1 MCSIIPFIPPAITL
15 IGAVLVWVYS
25 PGHLTVIDG
34 GTWDNA
40 PARPKAGTKRKNTL
54 LRLGLVL
61 EKKTATHVKPIE
73 KCCIF
78 DG

>member
-1 MCSIIPFIPPAITL
+1 MINSTIQIIPPAITL

-40 PARPKAGTKRKNTL
+40 SARQKAGTKRKNTL
-54 LRLGLVL
+54 LRLGLV
-61 EKKTATHVKPIE
+61 KKPQPMSNPLKNVY
-73 KCCIF
+73 F
-78 DG
+78 